1 MDPMFYPLF
10 LKSVEDSIYPF
21 VIEEFYGMTKRK
33 LIEKVFLT
41 LYDKLI
47 S

>member
-1 MDPMFYPLF
+1 MFYPLF
-10 LKSVEDSIYPF
+10 LKSVVEDSIYPF